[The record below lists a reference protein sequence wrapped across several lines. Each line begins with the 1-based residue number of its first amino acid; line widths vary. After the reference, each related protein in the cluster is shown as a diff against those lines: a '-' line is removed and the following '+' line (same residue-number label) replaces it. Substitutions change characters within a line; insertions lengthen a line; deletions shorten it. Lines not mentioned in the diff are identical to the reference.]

1 MCTLARFFLIAG
13 LMAMVSLPAM
23 SQTAP
28 AASPPRSAP
37 AAAPSTAPSSG
48 PLPAASIGVVDMAM
62 IQEQASV
69 MKSIRDQMQ
78 KEETGLRADL
88 TKRETDLRAADQDLQ
103 QQRTLLS
110 ADAFNER
117 RRTFEAQVAES
128 QRFMAARKRQLD
140 AGFAEGMK
148 QVDAAMNTVLREVA
162 NERGLNLILPR
173 QGAMLA
179 DKGLDITDDV
189 KRRLDN
195 RLKTVAIKLP
205 PLQK

>member
-1 MCTLARFFLIAG
+1 MLKLVRHFMIVGLVAVVAWPAIAQQ
-13 LMAMVSLPAM
+13 A
-23 SQTAP
+23 
-28 AASPPRSAP
+28 PRSAA
-37 AAAPSTAPSSG
+37 AAAPAPAG
-48 PLPAASIGVVDMAM
+48 PLPTPTIAVVDMAQ

-69 MKSIRDQMQ
+69 MKNIRDQMQ
-78 KEETGLRADL
+78 KEETSLRADL
-88 TKRETDLRAADQDLQ
+88 TKRESDLRAADQDLQ

-117 RRTFEAQVAES
+117 RRNFEQQVSES

-140 AGFAEGMK
+140 AAFADGMH
-148 QVDAAMNTVLREVA
+148 QVDLAMNEVLKDIAR
-162 NERGLNLILPR
+162 ERGLNLILPR

-189 KRRLDN
+189 KRRLDS
-195 RLKTVAIKLP
+195 RIKSVAIKLP

>member
-1 MCTLARFFLIAG
+1 MSTFHRFFVIAG
-13 LMAMVSLPAM
+13 LMAVISLPAAA
-23 SQTAP
+23 QTAP
-28 AASPPRSAP
+28 RNAPAAP
-37 AAAPSTAPSSG
+37 AAAPSTG
-48 PLPAASIGVVDMAM
+48 PLPMPTIGVVDMGV

-117 RRTFEAQVAES
+117 RRTFEQQVAES

-140 AGFAEGMK
+140 AGFAEGMR
-148 QVDAAMNTVLREVA
+148 QVDGAMNEVLKEIAR
-162 NERGLNLILPR
+162 ERGLNLILPR

-179 DKGLDITDDV
+179 DKSLDITDDV

-195 RLKTVAIKLP
+195 RLKVVAIKLP

>member
-1 MCTLARFFLIAG
+1 MSTLLRFFAIVG
-13 LMAMVSLPAM
+13 LLTAVCLPARA
-23 SQTAP
+23 QTPPAAP
-28 AASPPRSAP
+28 APRGAP
-37 AAAPSTAPSSG
+37 AAAPSTG
-48 PLPAASIGVVDMAM
+48 PLPVASIAIVDMAQ

-78 KEETGLRADL
+78 KEEASFRADL

-117 RRTFEAQVAES
+117 RRNFEAQASES

-140 AGFAEGMK
+140 AAFADGMH
-148 QVDAAMNTVLREVA
+148 QVDIAMNEVLKDIAR
-162 NERGLNLILPR
+162 ERGLNLILPR

-189 KRRLDN
+189 KRRLDG

>member
-1 MCTLARFFLIAG
+1 MSTLLRFFVVVG
-13 LMAMVSLPAM
+13 LLTAVCLPARA
-23 SQTAP
+23 QTSP
-28 AASPPRSAP
+28 AAPVPRGAP
-37 AAAPSTAPSSG
+37 AAAPIAAPSTG
-48 PLPAASIGVVDMAM
+48 PLPVAAIAVVDMAQ

-78 KEETGLRADL
+78 KEEASFRADL
-88 TKRETDLRAADQDLQ
+88 TKRENDLRAADQDLQ

-117 RRTFEAQVAES
+117 RRNFEGQASES

-140 AGFAEGMK
+140 AAFADGMH
-148 QVDAAMNTVLREVA
+148 QVDLAMNEVLKDIAR
-162 NERGLNLILPR
+162 ERGLNLILPR

-189 KRRLDN
+189 KRRLDG

>member
-1 MCTLARFFLIAG
+1 MRKLFRHLMIAG
-13 LMAMVSLPAM
+13 LLAVVASPAM
-23 SQTAP
+23 AQTPAP
-28 AASPPRSAP
+28 APRSAP
-37 AAAPSTAPSSG
+37 AAAPPSTGPVPAP
-48 PLPAASIGVVDMAM
+48 AIAVVDMAQ

-69 MKSIRDQMQ
+69 MKSIREQMQ
-78 KEETGLRADL
+78 KEEAGFRADL
-88 TKRETDLRAADQDLQ
+88 TKRENDLRAADQDLQ

-117 RRTFEAQVAES
+117 RRNFEQQAGES

-140 AGFAEGMK
+140 AAFADGMR
-148 QVDAAMNTVLREVA
+148 QVDVAMNGVLKEIA
-162 NERGLNLILPR
+162 KERGLNLILPK

-179 DKGLDITDDV
+179 DGSLDITEDV
-189 KRRLDN
+189 KRRLDG

>member
-1 MCTLARFFLIAG
+1 MCKLLRHFIIAG
-13 LMAMVSLPAM
+13 FVAVLALPALA
-23 SQTAP
+23 Q
-28 AASPPRSAP
+28 SPTPRSAAATP
-37 AAAPSTAPSSG
+37 APTGPVPAPTIA
-48 PLPAASIGVVDMAM
+48 VVDMAQ

-69 MKSIRDQMQ
+69 MKNIRDQMQ
-78 KEETGLRADL
+78 KEETSLRTDL
-88 TKRETDLRAADQDLQ
+88 TKRESDLRAADQDLQ

-117 RRTFEAQVAES
+117 RRNFEQQVSES

-140 AGFAEGMK
+140 AAFADGMH
-148 QVDAAMNTVLREVA
+148 QVDIAMNEVLKDIAR
-162 NERGLNLILPR
+162 ERGLNLILPR

-189 KRRLDN
+189 KRRLDS
-195 RLKTVAIKLP
+195 RIKSVAIKLP